1 MEIALIKNNKIVKI
15 GHYKEVFSN
24 TTFPPTGPNDEFM
37 KENSALGVTV
47 WRPHNKSTEKLVS
60 CEPVIEDNQVFTVAV
75 ADKTEEDLALDF
87 ELAAIDVRATRDH
100 LLSKSDWSQFTDAP
114 LTSDKKLQW
123 ATYRQSL
130 RDITGHT
137 DFPYNIEYPVKPA

>member
-60 CEPVIEDNQVFTVAV
+60 CEPVIEDNQVFTVEV
-75 ADKTEEDLALDF
+75 ADKTEEDLAADIAV
-87 ELAAIDVRATRDH
+87 ESANVREKRDQ
-100 LLSKSDWSQFTDAP
+100 LLKESDWTQVTDAP
-114 LTSDKKLQW
+114 FTKAVKTSW
-123 ATYRQSL
+123 STYRQSL
-130 RDITGHT
+130 RDITTQEG
-137 DFPYNIEYPVKPA
+137 FPFNVTFPDTPI